1 MARAVAKA
9 TAHTAG
15 GAENAAYIG
24 RPQEERSREAEPR
37 PGEEPVAGRG
47 ERLAEMREGDAEPA
61 RGRAAGLS
69 DDDPVW
75 SWNVPWFVTGEAHG
89 VWETEEGRTLLES
102 RSLAMPARH
111 LGLGPAPP
119 SAAKLS
125 VAEKRENLVAH
136 FSALADLEERQKG
149 LSHFRIILTVGPE
162 VSVGELKAMVN
173 DFLRANFQL
182 CPAFV
187 AVHDDTE
194 HRHAHVY
201 VHARQLDQRRVSLGQ
216 DYFRLDESWMEI
228 CSKHLNDPEI
238 YKQHVKLKE
247 ETRGWS
253 ERAEKA
259 REAGRPLPPK
269 PDRWGDHHDTVLVFR
284 PFDDRWCGRL
294 QAQTR
299 VAETRVKWLEAAK
312 ARPENLAVARD
323 EARDLRARLDEAAA
337 KRGKSKSESKRVLP
351 AEVITISEQRELLR
365 YERDI
370 LKAEKGRS
378 SRRKKSAPELTFEQG
393 ALRFDEPSPAGAQLG
408 FDFQEPAAPSR
419 APDPGQPPAVPGR
432 KPAARARA
440 GAEAP
445 PGPSAGATASE
456 REAARSFGLELM
468 AEVRLAHTEASLSA
482 EKSARERRRL
492 KGQLIDERREYA
504 RAREEA
510 GRHRSSLTASGTDE
524 PPCLL
529 KDDER
534 RYLDFMRAR
543 VGNSLRIRIEAAV
556 ARGEIIT
563 GHEEVAPARP
573 AQDPAPPAEVS
584 RPAPPEAVSS
594 RTAADVQPGVE
605 TTGAERE
612 EPAPEEI
619 LTARPVPDRT
629 AEAARAARLKTPD
642 DEVRRLTVQYELA
655 AARARALSVA
665 EQDFNAAPHRW
676 VSTRHKDSL
685 AGLEEKIARGLERDV
700 DVSELRDAAEQVRSE
715 LPTERVRLTT
725 RRRMAEAEVRPLE
738 ERLLR
743 EQAARAKLGDEMPDA
758 APSAEELRELLAYAE
773 AARDARQ
780 LRRVYEVERDQSLRE
795 AKESGSGGPVQLLE
809 GRYAGV
815 LLVAEVR
822 ADRSRA
828 ALARDTKEPGKT
840 LLPATDEA
848 ERYTVTTLEQA
859 GARKGIV
866 ATIGRLVEGGGRRR
880 LREQLLET
888 KDAYLDHLRAEAK
901 GREAFHDAA
910 REIARN
916 CRELATEF
924 DYYVQAVPELSP
936 EKMEEIRAHAGTVE
950 GVRSER
956 WVSDCSQSQ
965 KQKDERERAAAA
977 AARAEN
983 TFELLLPGAT
993 GESLAELSK
1002 SELAAGRERLSI
1014 ENLQRV
1020 TQAVAER
1027 AQPGGPDDPGR
1038 SPVEQPEMG
1047 GGLDIDR

>member
-37 PGEEPVAGRG
+37 PGEDPVAGRG

-61 RGRAAGLS
+61 RGRGAGVS

-75 SWNVPWFVTGEAHG
+75 SWNVPWFVTGDGHG

-125 VAEKRENLVAH
+125 VAEKRENLIAH
-136 FSALADLEERQKG
+136 FSALADFEERQKG

-162 VSVGELKAMVN
+162 VSIHELKAMVN
-173 DFLRANFQL
+173 EFLRANFPL

-187 AVHDDTE
+187 AVHDDTQ

-201 VHARQLDQRRVSLGQ
+201 VHARQLDNRRVSLGQ

-228 CSKHLNDPEI
+228 CAKHLNDPEI
-238 YKQHVKLKE
+238 YKQHVKLKS

-259 REAGRPLPPK
+259 REAGKPLPPK

-323 EARDLRARLDEAAA
+323 EARGLRERLDEAVE
-337 KRGKSKSESKRVLP
+337 KRGKSKSESKRALP
-351 AEVITISEQRELLR
+351 AEVITIAEQRELLR

-393 ALRFDEPSPAGAQLG
+393 ALRFDEPSPPGAQFG
-408 FDFQEPAAPSR
+408 FDFQEPAGPSR
-419 APDPGQPPAVPGR
+419 APDTGQPPAAPGH
-432 KPAARARA
+432 KPAARERA
-440 GAEAP
+440 GVEAP
-445 PGPSAGATASE
+445 PVSTAGAAASG

-492 KGQLIDERREYA
+492 KEQLIEDRHDHA

-534 RYLDFMRAR
+534 SYLDFMRVR
-543 VGNSLRIRIEAAV
+543 VGDSLRIRIEAAV
-556 ARGEIIT
+556 ARAEIIT

-573 AQDPAPPAEVS
+573 EQNPAPPAEVS
-584 RPAPPEAVSS
+584 RPAPPEAESS

-605 TTGAERE
+605 TTVPERE
-612 EPAPEEI
+612 VSVPED

-642 DEVRRLTVQYELA
+642 DEVRRLTVQHELA
-655 AARARALSVA
+655 SAQARALRVA

-700 DVSELRDAAEQVRSE
+700 DVSELREAAEQVRSE

-743 EQAARAKLGDEMPDA
+743 EKAARAKLGDEMPDA

-773 AARDARQ
+773 AARDASQ
-780 LRRVYEVERDQSLRE
+780 LRRVYEDERDQALRE
-795 AKESGSGGPVQLLE
+795 AKESGSGEPVRLLE
-809 GRYAGV
+809 ERYAGV

-828 ALARDTKEPGKT
+828 ALARDTKEPDRT

-848 ERYTVTTLEQA
+848 ERYTVATLAQA

-866 ATIGRLVEGGGRRR
+866 ATIGRLVESGGRRR

-888 KDAYLDHLRAEAK
+888 KDAYLGHLRAEAQ
-901 GREAFHDAA
+901 GREEFHDAA
-910 REIARN
+910 RKIARG
-916 CRELATEF
+916 CRELGMQF
-924 DYYVQAVPELSP
+924 GYYVQAVPELSP
-936 EKMEEIRAHAGTVE
+936 EKMEEIRAYAGTVNAA
-950 GVRSER
+950 RSEK
-956 WVSDCSQSQ
+956 WLSDCSQSQ
-965 KQKDERERAAAA
+965 KQKDERERAADA

-993 GESLAELSK
+993 GENLAELSRR
-1002 SELAAGRERLSI
+1002 ELAAGRERLSV

-1020 TQAVAER
+1020 SQAVADR
-1027 AQPGGPDDPGR
+1027 DRQGGPDDPVR
-1038 SPVEQPEMG
+1038 SRVEQPEMG
-1047 GGLDIDR
+1047 EGFDR

>member
-1 MARAVAKA
+1 MERAVAKV
-9 TAHTAG
+9 TAHAGG
-15 GAENAAYIG
+15 GAENSAYIG
-24 RPQEERSREAEPR
+24 RPQEERSRAAEPR
-37 PGEEPVAGRG
+37 PGEDPGAGRG
-47 ERLAEMREGDAEPA
+47 QRLAEMREGDAGPA
-61 RGRAAGLS
+61 PGRVTGRS

-75 SWNVPWFVTGEAHG
+75 SWNVPWFVTGEPHG
-89 VWETEEGRTLLES
+89 VWETEEGRTLLEGK
-102 RSLAMPARH
+102 SLALPARH
-111 LGLGPAPP
+111 LGLCPAPP
-119 SAAKLS
+119 SAGKLS
-125 VAEKRENLVAH
+125 VAEKRENLIAH
-136 FSALADLEERQKG
+136 FSAMADFEERQKG
-149 LSHFRIILTVGPE
+149 LSHFRIILTVSRE
-162 VSVGELKAMVN
+162 VSIGELKSMVN
-173 DFLRANFQL
+173 DFLRANFPL

-228 CSKHLNDPEI
+228 SSKHLNDPEI

-247 ETRGWS
+247 ETRAWR

-259 REAGRPLPPK
+259 REAGKTLPPK
-269 PDRWGDHHDTVLVFR
+269 PDRWGDHHDTLLVFR

-294 QAQTR
+294 QAQAR

-323 EARDLRARLDEAAA
+323 EARGLRERLDEAAA
-337 KRGKSKSESKRVLP
+337 KRGKSKSESKRALP

-370 LKAEKGRS
+370 QKAEKGRS
-378 SRRKKSAPELTFEQG
+378 ARRKKPAPELTFEQG
-393 ALRFDEPSPAGAQLG
+393 ALRFDEPSPPGAQLG
-408 FDFQEPAAPSR
+408 FDFKEPAGPSSV
-419 APDPGQPPAVPGR
+419 PSPEQPQADPGR
-432 KPAARARA
+432 KPPARERA
-440 GAEAP
+440 GVEAP
-445 PGPSAGATASE
+445 PVSTAGAAASGP
-456 REAARSFGLELM
+456 EAARSFGLELM

-492 KGQLIDERREYA
+492 KGQLIDDRREYA
-504 RAREEA
+504 RAHEEA

-524 PPCLL
+524 PPCRL

-543 VGNSLRIRIEAAV
+543 VGDSLRIRIEAAV
-556 ARGEIIT
+556 ARAKIIT
-563 GHEEVAPARP
+563 DHEEDAPARP
-573 AQDPAPPAEVS
+573 EQDPAPPAEVS
-584 RPAPPEAVSS
+584 RSAPPEAESS

-605 TTGAERE
+605 TTGPERE
-612 EPAPEEI
+612 VSVTED
-619 LTARPVPDRT
+619 LTARAVPDRT

-655 AARARALSVA
+655 SAQARALRVA

-743 EQAARAKLGDEMPDA
+743 EQAARTKLGDEMPDA

-780 LRRVYEVERDQSLRE
+780 LQRVYEVERDQALRE

-809 GRYAGV
+809 ERYAGV

-828 ALARDTKEPGKT
+828 ALARDTKEPDRT

-866 ATIGRLVEGGGRRR
+866 ATIGRLVESGGRRR

-888 KDAYLDHLRAEAK
+888 KDAYLGHLRAEAE
-901 GREAFHDAA
+901 GREAFHNAA
-910 REIARN
+910 REIARG
-916 CRELATEF
+916 CRELGIQF
-924 DYYVQAVPELSP
+924 GYYVQAVPELSQ
-936 EKMEEIRAHAGTVE
+936 EKMEEVRTHAGTVNAA
-950 GVRSER
+950 RSER
-956 WVSDCSQSQ
+956 WVSDCAQSQ
-965 KQKDERERAAAA
+965 KQKDERERAAIA
-977 AARAEN
+977 AARAAN
-983 TFELLLPGAT
+983 TFEFLLPGAT
-993 GESLAELSK
+993 GENLAELS
-1002 SELAAGRERLSI
+1002 SRELAAGRERLSI

-1020 TQAVAER
+1020 TQTVAER

-1038 SPVEQPEMG
+1038 SGPEPAKEKDFDFG
-1047 GGLDIDR
+1047 GR

>member
-1 MARAVAKA
+1 
-9 TAHTAG
+9 
-15 GAENAAYIG
+15 
-24 RPQEERSREAEPR
+24 
-37 PGEEPVAGRG
+37 
-47 ERLAEMREGDAEPA
+47 MREGDAGPVP
-61 RGRAAGLS
+61 GRATGRS

-75 SWNVPWFVTGEAHG
+75 SWNVPWLVTGEPHG

-102 RSLAMPARH
+102 KSLALPARH
-111 LGLGPAPP
+111 LGLCPAPP
-119 SAAKLS
+119 SAGKLS
-125 VAEKRENLVAH
+125 VAEKRENLIAH
-136 FSALADLEERQKG
+136 FSAMADFEERQKG

-162 VSVGELKAMVN
+162 VSVGGLKAMAN
-173 DFLRANFQL
+173 DFLRANFPL

-201 VHARQLDQRRVSLGQ
+201 VHARQLDNRLVSLGQ

-238 YKQHVKLKE
+238 YNQHVKLKR

-259 REAGRPLPPK
+259 REAGKSLPPK

-284 PFDDRWCGRL
+284 PYDDRWCGRL

-323 EARDLRARLDEAAA
+323 EARGLRERLDEATA
-337 KRGKSKSESKRVLP
+337 KRGKSKSESKRALP

-370 LKAEKGRS
+370 QKAEKGRS
-378 SRRKKSAPELTFEQG
+378 ARRKKPTPELTFEQG
-393 ALRFDEPSPAGAQLG
+393 ALRFDEPPAPGAQLG
-408 FDFQEPAAPSR
+408 FDFQEPAGPSR
-419 APDPGQPPAVPGR
+419 VPGLEQPQAASGR
-432 KPAARARA
+432 KPTARERA

-445 PGPSAGATASE
+445 PAAAAGATAAE

-482 EKSARERRRL
+482 EKSAKERRRL
-492 KGQLIDERREYA
+492 KEQLIEDRHDHA
-504 RAREEA
+504 RAREAA
-510 GRHRSSLTASGTDE
+510 GRHRSALAASGADE
-524 PPCLL
+524 TPCRL

-534 RYLDFMRAR
+534 RYLDFMSGR
-543 VGNSLRIRIEAAV
+543 VGDTLRVRIEAAV
-556 ARGEIIT
+556 ARAEIIPD
-563 GHEEVAPARP
+563 HEEDAPARP
-573 AQDPAPPAEVS
+573 AQEPAPPAEVS
-584 RPAPPEAVSS
+584 RAAPSKAESLM
-594 RTAADVQPGVE
+594 TAADVQPGVE
-605 TTGAERE
+605 TTGPERE
-612 EPAPEEI
+612 EPAPEDV
-619 LTARPVPDRT
+619 LTEHPVPDRT
-629 AEAARAARLKTPD
+629 AQAARAAQLKTPD

-700 DVSELRDAAEQVRSE
+700 DVSELREAAEQVRRE

-725 RRRMAEAEVRPLE
+725 RRRMAEAEVHPLE

-743 EQAARAKLGDEMPDA
+743 EKAARTKLGGEMPDA
-758 APSAEELRELLAYAE
+758 APSAEELRELLACAE
-773 AARDARQ
+773 AARDASQ
-780 LRRVYEVERDQSLRE
+780 LQRVYEDERDRALRE
-795 AKESGSGGPVQLLE
+795 AKESGSGEPVQLLE
-809 GRYAGV
+809 ERYAGV

-828 ALARDTKEPGKT
+828 ALARDTKEPDRT

-859 GARKGIV
+859 GARKGIM
-866 ATIGRLVEGGGRRR
+866 ATIGRLVESGGRRR

-888 KDAYLDHLRAEAK
+888 KDAYLSHLRAEAE
-901 GREAFHDAA
+901 GREAFHDGA
-910 REIARN
+910 RGIARQ
-916 CRELATEF
+916 CRELGMQF
-924 DYYVQAVPELSP
+924 GYYVQAVPELSP
-936 EKMEEIRAHAGTVE
+936 EKLDEVRAHASTVK

-956 WVSDCSQSQ
+956 WVSDCTQSQ
-965 KQKDERERAAAA
+965 KQKDERERAAFA
-977 AARAEN
+977 AARAAN

-993 GESLAELSK
+993 GESLAELSRN
-1002 SELAAGRERLSI
+1002 ELAAGRERLSV

-1020 TQAVAER
+1020 TQAVADR
-1027 AQPGGPDDPGR
+1027 DRQGGPDDRGR
-1038 SPVEQPEMG
+1038 SQVEQPEMG
-1047 GGLDIDR
+1047 GGLDFDR